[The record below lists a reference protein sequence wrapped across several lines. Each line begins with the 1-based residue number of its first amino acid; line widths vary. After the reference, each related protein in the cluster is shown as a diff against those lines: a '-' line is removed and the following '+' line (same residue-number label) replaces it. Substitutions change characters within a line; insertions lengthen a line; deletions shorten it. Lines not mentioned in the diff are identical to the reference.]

1 MAVFGQLKS
10 TWSNRPKE
18 AINVSISSSR
28 PTLYLTYI
36 TSIHV
41 FARKPSQVCNWSLN
55 HFPHHVP
62 SPYICNKSH
71 IPHPMYKCMD
81 TGLQTLPALPNLT
94 PNCTTWIWAGARA
107 LSNSVKLAPNI
118 SCLAWFCQYIC
129 SIQVS
134 VSDCEKSSLW
144 PWFWIGGPLYISCV
158 IFGMFKLSFPSG
170 QSMWFQ
176 LCLLHFS
183 DGKILYL

>member
-28 PTLYLTYI
+28 HTLFPPYI

-41 FARKPSQVCNWSLN
+41 FARKPCAACNWSLN

-62 SPYICNKSH
+62 SQYICNKSLFH
-71 IPHPMYKCMD
+71 TPCTSVVG

-94 PNCTTWIWAGARA
+94 PTYATRIWAGARA

-129 SIQVS
+129 SNQVS
-134 VSDCEKSSLW
+134 VLDCEKSSLW
-144 PWFWIGGPLYISCV
+144 PLFGLVAHSIGVRFNFWQEIRVGWSARWSLAQFAKG
-158 IFGMFKLSFPSG
+158 F
-170 QSMWFQ
+170 
-176 LCLLHFS
+176 
-183 DGKILYL
+183 